1 MKKWISCLFSAVLLF
16 SVSLGA
22 SATENIIRLATTT
35 STYNSGL
42 LDKLLPV
49 FEQKYGVKVHVIA
62 VGTGKA
68 LRMGR
73 EGDVDLVMTHAPAA
87 EKAFID
93 QGFGIEAKSVMY
105 NDFVVVGPANDPA
118 KIKDGLDVEQALRSI
133 AASKSQF
140 ISRGDDS
147 GTHKKELAL
156 WKAAGV
162 MPNFD
167 GYKQIGQGMGKVLQV
182 SDELQGYTMTDRGT
196 WLAYQARLN
205 LELMVAGDKRL
216 FNPYQVMLVNP
227 ARYKGLNTDGARALA
242 QWLVSAQGQQ
252 MVNDFRINGEVLFHG
267 SAQQIVTTQ

>member
-73 EGDVDLVMTHAPAA
+73 EGDVDLVMTHAPSA

>member
-16 SVSLGA
+16 SVSLGV

-105 NDFVVVGPANDPA
+105 NDFVVVGPVNDPA
-118 KIKDGLDVEQALRSI
+118 NIKDGLDVEQALRSI

-162 MPNFD
+162 TPNFD

>member
-242 QWLVSAQGQQ
+242 QWLVSAKGQQ